1 MMYWIYDYPSWAIA
15 VLFVAMFVGATWI
28 GIFLT
33 RRTVH
38 TWIHRETRANDMI
51 GFALSSYFVIFG
63 LLLGLL
69 AIATYQNYS
78 NVTDMIDKEASS
90 IAALY
95 RDAEAYPQS
104 VREQF
109 EDQLREY
116 TRFTVEDEWPKQRK
130 GLTTAGGTE
139 RITALFRTLSAF
151 EPTKKSE
158 DIFQTETLRQ
168 FNNLVEFRR
177 TRLANVTLGL
187 PAVLWRVVIFGALMS
202 IVLICLQSMEI
213 HVHLI
218 LGGILASILGAVI
231 FLIAILDNPFRGGV
245 GLGPDSFEL
254 VYSTLMARKSDRN
267 AADPARELD
276 KIDKLENSKSE
287 GSTR

>member
-15 VLFVAMFVGATWI
+15 ILFVAGFVAATWI

-33 RRTVH
+33 RRTMRA
-38 TWIHRETRANDMI
+38 WIHRETRANDMI
-51 GFALSSYFVIFG
+51 GFALSGYYVIFG

-78 NVTDMIDKEASS
+78 NVIDMIDKEASS

-95 RDAEAYPQS
+95 RDAEAYPQPA
-104 VREQF
+104 RDQLQA
-109 EDQLREY
+109 QLREY
-116 TRFTVEDEWPKQRK
+116 TRFTIEDGWPEQRK
-130 GLTTAGGTE
+130 GLAPAGGTE

-151 EPTKKSE
+151 EPSKKSE
-158 DIFQTETLRQ
+158 EIFHAEALRQ
-168 FNNLVEFRR
+168 FDNLVEFRR
-177 TRLANVTLGL
+177 TRLANITLGL
-187 PAVLWRVVIFGALMS
+187 PAVLWRVVAFGALMS
-202 IVLICLQSMEI
+202 IALICLQSMEI

-254 VYSTLMARKSDRN
+254 VYSTLMARKADRN
-267 AADPARELD
+267 AADPVHELD